1 MCNGMSKYND
11 NFKVNYNLV
20 KQYLFF
26 FFFFGTTVKQYLS
39 LSNLLVN
46 HVGELIGLKLE
57 RDIEPFVKN
66 KISKSE
72 SKSFCF

>member
-11 NFKVNYNLV
+11 NFKVNYNL
-20 KQYLFF
+20 
-26 FFFFGTTVKQYLS
+26 VKQYLS